1 MPFRALLLAGMILV
15 APSGAL
21 ADAVADFYNGKK
33 LQFIIRANPGGN
45 YDLYLRLLARHM
57 VRYIPGNPTAVPV
70 NMPGGGGRTA
80 LNFFDKVA
88 PHDGTTITMVTQTV
102 PMDQALRFDPNL
114 KTDMRKLNWLGNM
127 SDENMF
133 LVLMRSAATKS
144 LDDARRRDTVL
155 ASTGTG
161 GSEVFLISII
171 NHVLGTRFKNVHGYR
186 SSPEMNLAMQRGE
199 VEGRI
204 MTNLRLAS
212 KFFPKGIA
220 DLNPVLQT
228 GLKKDKSYPN
238 VPLLLDQGR
247 DESGKLMVG
256 FISKVMG
263 LARPVATNENVPRD
277 RVAALRRAFDA
288 AMKDPALLAEA
299 GQQGLHISAWTG
311 EELQSTVI
319 GIVNTPESTLEQ
331 IRKVIKGA
339 ASSQPR
345 RK

>member
-1 MPFRALLLAGMILV
+1 MSIRALVAAAILLIAPAGAM
-15 APSGAL
+15 
-21 ADAVADFYNGKK
+21 ADAVADFYKDKK
-33 LQFIIRANPGGN
+33 LQFIIRAAPGGN

-80 LNFFDKVA
+80 LNYFDQVA
-88 PHDGTTITMVTQTV
+88 PHDGTAITMVTQTV

-133 LVLMRSAATKS
+133 LVLMRSAKTRS
-144 LDDARRRDTVL
+144 LEDARHRDTIL

-161 GSEVFLISII
+161 GSEVFLVSII

-204 MTNLRLAS
+204 LTNLRLAS
-212 KFFPKGIA
+212 KAFANGIA

-228 GLKKDKSYPN
+228 GVKKDKVYPD
-238 VPLLLDQGR
+238 VPLLLDQAR
-247 DESGKLMVG
+247 DENGKLMAS

-263 LARPVATNENVPRD
+263 LARPVATNTNVPPE

-288 AMKDPALLAEA
+288 AMKDPALIAEA
-299 GQQGLHISAWTG
+299 EQQGLHIDAWTG
-311 EELQSTVI
+311 EELQKTVV
-319 GIVNTPESTLEQ
+319 GIVDTPEPTLEQ
-331 IRKVIKGA
+331 IRKVLKADAGLE
-339 ASSQPR
+339 Q

>member
-1 MPFRALLLAGMILV
+1 
-15 APSGAL
+15 
-21 ADAVADFYNGKK
+21 
-33 LQFIIRANPGGN
+33 
-45 YDLYLRLLARHM
+45 M

-80 LNFFDKVA
+80 LNFFDQVA
-88 PHDGTTITMVTQTV
+88 PHDGTAITMVTQTV

-133 LVLMRSAATKS
+133 LVLMRSAKTRS
-144 LDDARRRDTVL
+144 LADARKRDTIL
-155 ASTGTG
+155 ASPGTG

-212 KFFPKGIA
+212 KAFTNGIA

-228 GLKKDKSYPN
+228 GVRKDKAYPD
-238 VPLLLDQGR
+238 VPLLLDQGK
-247 DESGKLMVG
+247 DESGRLMVG

-263 LARPVATNENVPRD
+263 LARPVATNANVPPE
-277 RVAALRRAFDA
+277 RVAALRKAFDA
-288 AMKDPALLAEA
+288 ALKDPALLAEA
-299 GQQGLHISAWTG
+299 KQQGLHINAWSG
-311 EELQSTVI
+311 DELQRTVVD
-319 GIVNTPESTLEQ
+319 IVDTPEPSLEQ
-331 IRKVIKGA
+331 IRKVVKAGA
-339 ASSQPR
+339 SAES
-345 RK
+345 RKK

>member
-1 MPFRALLLAGMILV
+1 MSIRALVAAAILLIAPAGAM
-15 APSGAL
+15 
-21 ADAVADFYNGKK
+21 ADAVADFYKDRK
-33 LQFIIRANPGGN
+33 LQFIIRAAPGGN

-80 LNFFDKVA
+80 LNYFDQVA
-88 PHDGTTITMVTQTV
+88 PHDGTAITMVTQTV

-133 LVLMRSAATKS
+133 LVLMRSAKTRS
-144 LDDARRRDTVL
+144 LEDARHRDAIL

-161 GSEVFLISII
+161 GSEVFLVSII

-186 SSPEMNLAMQRGE
+186 SSPEINLAMQRGE

-204 MTNLRLAS
+204 LTNLRLAS
-212 KFFPKGIA
+212 KAFANGIA

-228 GLKKDKSYPN
+228 GVKKDKVYPD
-238 VPLLLDQGR
+238 VPLLLDQAR
-247 DESGKLMVG
+247 DENGKLMAS

-263 LARPVATNENVPRD
+263 LARPVATNTNVPPE

-288 AMKDPALLAEA
+288 AMRDPALIAEA
-299 GQQGLHISAWTG
+299 EQQGLHIDAWTG
-311 EELQSTVI
+311 EELQKTVV
-319 GIVNTPESTLEQ
+319 GIVDTPEPTLEQ
-331 IRKVIKGA
+331 IRKVLKADAGLE
-339 ASSQPR
+339 Q

>member
-1 MPFRALLLAGMILV
+1 MFIRAIATAAVLLI
-15 APSGAL
+15 APSWAM
-21 ADAVADFYNGKK
+21 ANAVADFYKDKK
-33 LQFIIRANPGGN
+33 IQFIIRAAPGGN

-57 VRYIPGNPTAVPV
+57 MRHIPGNPTAVPV

-80 LNFFDKVA
+80 LNFFDQVA
-88 PHDGTTITMVTQTV
+88 PHDGTAITMVTQTV

-133 LVLMRSAATKS
+133 LVLMRNAKTRS
-144 LDDARRRDTVL
+144 LEDARRRDTIL

-161 GSEVFLISII
+161 GSEVFLTSII

-212 KFFPKGIA
+212 KSFANGIG

-228 GLKKDKSYPN
+228 GVRKDKAYPD

-247 DESGKLMVG
+247 DEKGKLMVS

-263 LARPVATNENVPRD
+263 LARPVATNANTPPE

-288 AMKDPALLAEA
+288 AMKDPALLMEAE
-299 GQQGLHISAWTG
+299 QQGLHIDPWAG
-311 EELQSTVI
+311 QELQNTVVE
-319 GIVNTPESTLEQ
+319 IVNTPEPTLEQ
-331 IRKVIKGA
+331 IRKVIKADAG
-339 ASSQPR
+339 
-345 RK
+345 